1 MKTKLTVMKTN
12 SWRQARTYVFPVILI
27 ISLLIGSCNTSRTLQ
42 GGAIGAGAGGAIGG
56 VIGSGS
62 DNTAKGAIL
71 GAVIGGAA
79 GALIGNYMD
88 KQAEELRNDLEGAEV
103 ERIGEGIKITFDSG
117 ILFGFDSSELTPT
130 SKENIGELAAT
141 LNKYNDTDIL
151 IQGHTDSKGTDEYN
165 QELSVER
172 AASVANYIAGLNVV
186 RTRITTVGYGETMPV
201 ADNSTEEG
209 RRLNRRVEIA
219 IYANDKLKRAAKRGT
234 LDNL

>member
-1 MKTKLTVMKTN
+1 MKTN
-12 SWRQARTYVFPVILI
+12 RWKHSRTKVFPFLLI
-27 ISLLIGSCNTSRTLQ
+27 ISLLLGSCNTSRTLR

-56 VIGSGS
+56 IIGSGS

-71 GAVIGGAA
+71 GAVIGGTA

-88 KQAEELRNDLEGAEV
+88 KQAEELRNDLKGAKV

-117 ILFGFDSSELTPT
+117 ILFNFDSSALTPT
-130 SKENIGELAAT
+130 SRENIAELAKT

-151 IQGHTDSKGTDEYN
+151 IQGHTDSKGPEDYN
-165 QELSVER
+165 QKLSEER
-172 AASVANYIAGLNVV
+172 AASVANYLTDLNVA

-201 ADNSTEEG
+201 ADNSTAEG
-209 RRLNRRVEIA
+209 RALNRRVEVA